1 MEDLTR
7 DNSKL
12 IVEDFFPIDLRIP
25 RHQMRLPLEDQTQV
39 PKDEHE
45 SERDDPQRSCPF
57 ISPKALRKT
66 KQIAQAENKQR
77 RQGEEVAIAGPKYST
92 PPRIESNDAVE
103 GNHDRN
109 ASHS

>member
-45 SERDDPQRSCPF
+45 SERREPQRSCPF
-57 ISPKALRKT
+57 GSPKALRKAKRT
-66 KQIAQAENKQR
+66 AQAENKQR
-77 RQGEEVAIAGPKYST
+77 RQGEEVAIARAKYST
-92 PPRIESNDAVE
+92 PPGIESNDAVE
-103 GNHDRN
+103 GDYGRN
-109 ASHS
+109 ASHA